1 MPCIWCSLPN
11 RAASVF
17 QNSVSL
23 SQYVS
28 AVDFLH
34 QQYIFLISRS
44 KNTFF
49 VLISFPPLVLFS
61 KQQVSHVWLRL
72 VANYVALLNN
82 LQTNVVPK
90 DIATTRCKLV
100 GNIGMS
106 EATLNKRSHFTSGLF
121 TGGIQYK
128 RTRLSLSFS
137 AERVQMSVDGRG
149 GSGDFSPV
157 NWSGVVLLSDG

>member
-1 MPCIWCSLPN
+1 MRPTE
-11 RAASVF
+11 RQHTFF

-23 SQYVS
+23 SQYMS

-34 QQYIFLISRS
+34 QQYFFNKSLKKHI
-44 KNTFF
+44 F

-90 DIATTRCKLV
+90 DIATTRCKIV

-106 EATLNKRSHFTSGLF
+106 EATLNKSSHFTSGLF

-157 NWSGVVLLSDG
+157 N

>member
-1 MPCIWCSLPN
+1 M
-11 RAASVF
+11 
-17 QNSVSL
+17 
-23 SQYVS
+23 
-28 AVDFLH
+28 
-34 QQYIFLISRS
+34 
-44 KNTFF
+44 
-49 VLISFPPLVLFS
+49 
-61 KQQVSHVWLRL
+61 WLRL

-106 EATLNKRSHFTSGLF
+106 EATLSKRSHFTSGLF

-157 NWSGVVLLSDG
+157 N